1 MPCCAFVE
9 VVEGSISGGSI
20 SALSACALL
29 QSRGL
34 GPAYAAVFASESF
47 PGLSRLKERMRQM
60 GFSRLFLSFSPHLE
74 LYRSWL
80 YASLLKKVSEEYPS
94 DYYFFPDSLFSRE
107 VAGRLAQE
115 YDAPLLT
122 DIEGFTV
129 KNSLLL
135 WKKTT
140 FGGKYEV
147 LLQVSK
153 TPAFIQVVS
162 GAFPEM
168 NNPSE
173 TLEEVLIPI
182 PEVSFPEALVSVQE
196 AEKRTVNLE
205 EAQCIVSGGRGLG
218 KPEGFDLIRE
228 VAQALGGEVGASR
241 AVVDLGWIS
250 YDHQVGQTGKTVRP
264 KLYLAAGISGS
275 VQHRAGIQK
284 SELII
289 AINTDPNAPIFTIA
303 DYGVVE
309 DLYKILPALLKAIKQ
324 NNLVPKS

>member
-1 MPCCAFVE
+1 MSCCAFVE
-9 VVEGSISGGSI
+9 VVEGSVSGGSI

-29 QSRGL
+29 QSRGW
-34 GPAYAAVFASESF
+34 GPAYAVIFAPEPF
-47 PGLSRLKERMRQM
+47 PGLPRLKDRMRQM
-60 GFSRLFLSFSPHLE
+60 GFSRVFLAFSPHLE
-74 LYRSWL
+74 LFRSWL
-80 YASLLKKVSEEYPS
+80 YASLLKKVSEGYPS

-122 DIEGFTV
+122 DIEDFTV
-129 KNSLLL
+129 KDSLLL

-147 LLQVSK
+147 LLQTSK
-153 TPAFIQVVS
+153 TPAFIQVVP
-162 GAFPEM
+162 GAFEEIA
-168 NNPSE
+168 NPSE
-173 TLEEVLIPI
+173 MLEEIIL
-182 PEVSFPEALVSVQE
+182 EVPDGSFPEELVSVQE
-196 AEKRTVNLE
+196 AEKLSVNLE

-228 VAQALGGEVGASR
+228 VAEALGGEVGASR

-284 SELII
+284 SEVII
-289 AINTDPNAPIFTIA
+289 AINTDPNAPIFTIS
-303 DYGVVE
+303 DYGIVE
-309 DLYKILPALLKAIKQ
+309 DLYKILPALLKAIKE